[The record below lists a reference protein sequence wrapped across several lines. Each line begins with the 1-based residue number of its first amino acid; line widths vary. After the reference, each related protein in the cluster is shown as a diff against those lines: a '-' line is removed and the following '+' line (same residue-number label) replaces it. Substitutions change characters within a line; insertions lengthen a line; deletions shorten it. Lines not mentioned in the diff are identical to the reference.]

1 MYEDVVLRGF
11 HTLTQDVLKS
21 DVYTSSSY
29 LSILALITTQTD
41 EALILKN
48 YLFVRSPNLVSVI
61 YKYIIKI
68 INTRESKGKSL

>member
-29 LSILALITTQTD
+29 LSILAKLPIDQYSNWWSLNTEKSQISQLSF
-41 EALILKN
+41 LILT
-48 YLFVRSPNLVSVI
+48 FSF
-61 YKYIIKI
+61 
-68 INTRESKGKSL
+68 

>member
-48 YLFVRSPNLVSVI
+48 YLFVRSPNLVF
-61 YKYIIKI
+61 
-68 INTRESKGKSL
+68 

>member
-21 DVYTSSSY
+21 DVYTSSSN

-48 YLFVRSPNLVSVI
+48 YLLVRSPNLVF
-61 YKYIIKI
+61 
-68 INTRESKGKSL
+68 

>member
-11 HTLTQDVLKS
+11 HTLIQDVLKS

-48 YLFVRSPNLVSVI
+48 YLLSDLP
-61 YKYIIKI
+61 
-68 INTRESKGKSL
+68 T

>member
-11 HTLTQDVLKS
+11 HTLIQDVLKS

-48 YLFVRSPNLVSVI
+48 YLFVRSPNLVF
-61 YKYIIKI
+61 
-68 INTRESKGKSL
+68 